1 MPGKLAALLPV
12 LELVMCVTGQVICSF
27 ASNNI
32 IMTITSAAVNYRTN
46 LSNPKPNTGGG
57 WAPDRAELC
66 SLSLQAKVTVMYS
79 SYPSVQA
86 NTLTSAG
93 VRGVWTIH
101 PAMRWLGVSPQRYP
115 PSV

>member
-57 WAPDRAELC
+57 WAPDRAELLQPFLAGKGDVQFI
-66 SLSLQAKVTVMYS
+66 SLC
-79 SYPSVQA
+79 P
-86 NTLTSAG
+86 G
-93 VRGVWTIH
+93 
-101 PAMRWLGVSPQRYP
+101 
-115 PSV
+115 